1 MPNTN
6 PAQYWEA
13 SYQNKQTIWDL
24 GGPTPTLQRLAASG
38 QFPPGRM
45 LVPGAGRGH
54 DARVFARHGFT
65 VTAVDFAEGAVQE
78 MRRLATPEAPLD
90 ILQGDFFDLP
100 PALHG
105 TFDYILEYVTYCAI
119 DPSRRAEY
127 AEVVASLLKP
137 GGIFIGLI
145 FPLTF
150 HANGP
155 PFAVSVE
162 ELLGDMLPRGFILRQ
177 REFPADSIRP
187 RKGREELVILQKR
200 MHTQR

>member
-1 MPNTN
+1 MSAIN
-6 PAQYWEA
+6 PAQHWEV
-13 SYQNKQTIWDL
+13 SYQNNQTVWDL

-54 DARVFARHGFT
+54 DARIFARQGFA

-78 MRRLATPEAPLD
+78 MHRLATPDAPLD
-90 ILQGDFFDLP
+90 ILQADFFFLP

-127 AEVVASLLKP
+127 ARVVADLLKP
-137 GGIFIGLI
+137 GGLFLGLI

-150 HANGP
+150 HASGP
-155 PFAVSVE
+155 PFAVSTD
-162 ELLGDMLPRGFILRQ
+162 ELLGDLLPCGFVLLH
-177 REFPADSIRP
+177 REFPADTIRP
-187 RKGREELVILQKR
+187 RKGREEWIVVQK
-200 MHTQR
+200 Q